1 MSGFGVG
8 SPLPLITLG
17 MGLNPRLVTVGF
29 SPLIIRAARVLRGGR
44 AAYKKLVSEYE
55 ERFRISAMIMT
66 NNGREIL
73 NPVSN
78 KLSRI
83 FLENNI
89 NIKKSYAKELIWKR
103 TKRPAVEVKNVQV
116 EHKKSENFRV
126 VASHKNVEVKKKD
139 LKITAKRKINVKH

>member
-1 MSGFGVG
+1 
-8 SPLPLITLG
+8 
-17 MGLNPRLVTVGF
+17 
-29 SPLIIRAARVLRGGR
+29 
-44 AAYKKLVSEYE
+44 
-55 ERFRISAMIMT
+55 MT

-116 EHKKSENFRV
+116 EHKKSESFKV